1 MKNRRTSP
9 KSVQTLSKAL
19 GIAAVSSL
27 CAISANAADP
37 KWDTSAGLGLT
48 LTEGNSQTV
57 LASANI
63 ETKGNWND
71 YAVTLGATATY
82 GEQQTVKN
90 NEIFKLFGQ
99 YDRKV
104 SEKFYV
110 FGRADYMHD
119 AVADIE
125 YRFKLNPG
133 FGWHV
138 LKNDRMAFDVEA
150 GPGYVFQKLGSVS
163 DSFATLRIGDRFSY
177 KISKTARVWQS
188 AEFIPAVEDFGNY
201 IVAAEIGIEAQL
213 TEKMSLRSVLQDDYT
228 AKPAVGRKANDIRL
242 ITGVNYKF

>member
-1 MKNRRTSP
+1 MKNLSA
-9 KSVQTLSKAL
+9 QTLAKVAFVATL
-19 GIAAVSSL
+19 GITAA
-27 CAISANAADP
+27 AQAADS

-48 LTEGNSQTV
+48 ITEGNSETI
-57 LASANI
+57 LGSANV
-63 ETKGNWND
+63 ETKGNWNN

-82 GEQQTVKN
+82 GEQSSVKN
-90 NEIFKLFGQ
+90 NEIYKVFGQ
-99 YDRKV
+99 YDRKL
-104 SEKFYV
+104 SDRFYV

-125 YRFKLNPG
+125 YRVKLSPG

-138 LKNDRMAFDVEA
+138 IKEDRMTFDVEL
-150 GPGYVFQKLGSVS
+150 GPGYVFQKLGAVS
-163 DSFATLRIGDRFSY
+163 DGYATLRVGDRFSY
-177 KISKTARVWQS
+177 KISKSARIWQS
-188 AEFIPAVEDFGNY
+188 AEFIPEVADFGNY